1 LATQAAYD
9 IKYHKS
15 IRLEADIYRTVG
27 LRCSI
32 TICTKNSKIFFS
44 DKSLSADF
52 AALLKKHSQKNDIPL
67 YAYCVMPD
75 HVHLLISASAK
86 KDVIA
91 FVREIKSLSTRIAWS
106 YSYQGGIWQTSFY
119 DHFLRK
125 DDDCREVARYI
136 IQNPVRKGM
145 VENWRDYEF
154 CGSLVHDL

>member
-1 LATQAAYD
+1 M
-9 IKYHKS
+9 KYHKN
-15 IRLEADIYRTVG
+15 IRLEADVYRTVG
-27 LRCSI
+27 LPCSI
-32 TICTKNSKIFFS
+32 TICTKNSKKVFS

-52 AALLKKHSQKNDIPL
+52 SALLKQRSQKNDIPL
-67 YAYCVMPD
+67 YAYCIMPD

-91 FVREIKSLSTRIAWS
+91 FVREIKSLSTGIAWG
-106 YSYQGGIWQTSFY
+106 YGYQGRIWQASFY

-125 DDDCREVARYI
+125 EDDCREVARYI

-145 VENWRDYEF
+145 VDDWRDYGF